1 MEFKAFVVK
10 GDANHSDLHMQMRKS
25 LANGATQTTLVQSTV
40 GPVGRLGWNERIIYV
55 GKNGALNDAH
65 QLLGKIFSL

>member
-25 LANGATQTTLVQSTV
+25 LANVEAATQTTECKAQW
-40 GPVGRLGWNERIIYV
+40 G
-55 GKNGALNDAH
+55 
-65 QLLGKIFSL
+65 LLGTLGQATITIFRKTFKLKKN